1 MAASPIDD
9 RERYEWAR
17 RRVRELR
24 AFYMH
29 LIVFVGVNILLHVIN
44 FATSPRAYWAF
55 WPLFGWGIG
64 LVAHALAT
72 YRWMPFAGKEWEE
85 RKSASCWRRITAR
98 AERLPIQG
106 AASGRGSGRSPARQ
120 AVCAR
125 TVSRTSQSSACKSAS
140 IWSID
145 LP

>member
-1 MAASPIDD
+1 MAATPTDD

-29 LIVFVGVNILLHVIN
+29 LTVFVGVNILLHVIN
-44 FATSPRAYWAF
+44 FATSPRAYWAV

-72 YRWMPFAGKEWEE
+72 YRWMPFAGKDWEE
-85 RKSASCWRRITAR
+85 RKIRELLEKDRRPR
-98 AERLPIQG
+98 
-106 AASGRGSGRSPARQ
+106 
-120 AVCAR
+120 
-125 TVSRTSQSSACKSAS
+125 
-140 IWSID
+140 
-145 LP
+145 